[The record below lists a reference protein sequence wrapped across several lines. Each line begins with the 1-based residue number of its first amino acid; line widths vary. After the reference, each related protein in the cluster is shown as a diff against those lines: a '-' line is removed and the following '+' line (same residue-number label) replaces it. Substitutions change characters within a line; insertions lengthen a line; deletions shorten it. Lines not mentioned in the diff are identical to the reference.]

1 MFGLVATSLPPG
13 DPAMAEVL
21 VHETQHSKLHV
32 IEGLA
37 TLVLDAT
44 EDLCSPWRPDPR
56 PASGVL
62 HGAYSF
68 AAVAELW
75 GALAVS
81 RNGEQRAQA
90 AAEAAHRREQVL
102 DAVETMRS
110 SGRLAPLGMLFVDEL
125 ERRADALRAVD
136 HWVAPA
142 DMRRVEQALVDHRA
156 RWNERACAAPPRSRS
171 TRRTAPAPAVAEVL
185 ARLGVGPTA
194 PNVAGSRDIRRD
206 PSMRR
211 LGQLKVLEPGLF
223 DTIASAVDGLADGA
237 GADVVRGHV
246 AYVRRNFEV
255 ALGHYRAALDED
267 PHDLDRWADLAFCL
281 RQMGRFDDSTAILD
295 RLDEL
300 AGAGTTSGV
309 PS

>member
-1 MFGLVATSLPPG
+1 
-13 DPAMAEVL
+13 
-21 VHETQHSKLHV
+21 
-32 IEGLA
+32 
-37 TLVLDAT
+37 
-44 EDLCSPWRPDPR
+44 
-56 PASGVL
+56 
-62 HGAYSF
+62 
-68 AAVAELW
+68 
-75 GALAVS
+75 
-81 RNGEQRAQA
+81 
-90 AAEAAHRREQVL
+90 
-102 DAVETMRS
+102 
-110 SGRLAPLGMLFVDEL
+110 
-125 ERRADALRAVD
+125 
-136 HWVAPA
+136 
-142 DMRRVEQALVDHRA
+142 
-156 RWNERACAAPPRSRS
+156 
-171 TRRTAPAPAVAEVL
+171 
-185 ARLGVGPTA
+185 
-194 PNVAGSRDIRRD
+194 
-206 PSMRR
+206 MRR